1 MQRIDWSPLE
11 VKVQGALSGSQVVHT
26 PIRIHVKSV
35 YKIGVITLQNVVR
48 RKMKVSAIMLK
59 VKLEISNVLL
69 SFFYDF
75 DILHPWECKILK
87 PIKVKSEDCT
97 DILEYRTVRLAYLS
111 RCVTN
116 YAHTWHQN
124 KDGFM
129 YLKYS
134 KKTNLL
140 SYSAIIILIPV
151 YFISMILGTFL
162 TNLKSQT

>member
-87 PIKVKSEDCT
+87 PIKVRKTEDCT
-97 DILEYRTVRLAYLS
+97 DIFEYRTV
-111 RCVTN
+111 
-116 YAHTWHQN
+116 
-124 KDGFM
+124 G
-129 YLKYS
+129 
-134 KKTNLL
+134 
-140 SYSAIIILIPV
+140 
-151 YFISMILGTFL
+151 
-162 TNLKSQT
+162 

>member
-11 VKVQGALSGSQVVHT
+11 VKVQGALIGSQVVHT

-87 PIKVKSEDCT
+87 PIKVRKTEDCT
-97 DILEYRTVRLAYLS
+97 DILEYRTV
-111 RCVTN
+111 
-116 YAHTWHQN
+116 
-124 KDGFM
+124 G
-129 YLKYS
+129 
-134 KKTNLL
+134 
-140 SYSAIIILIPV
+140 
-151 YFISMILGTFL
+151 
-162 TNLKSQT
+162 

>member
-35 YKIGVITLQNVVR
+35 HKSIKNITNVVR

-87 PIKVKSEDCT
+87 PIKVRKTEDCT
-97 DILEYRTVRLAYLS
+97 DILEYRTV
-111 RCVTN
+111 
-116 YAHTWHQN
+116 
-124 KDGFM
+124 G
-129 YLKYS
+129 
-134 KKTNLL
+134 
-140 SYSAIIILIPV
+140 
-151 YFISMILGTFL
+151 
-162 TNLKSQT
+162 